1 MSYDPADPDRELST
15 ISYKAIGLGV
25 PMVTHSGQQFGV
37 VEHVLQVPELDVFD
51 GIVVYT
57 GSGLAAMHPRN
68 ERLAR
73 AEMLRVGQAR
83 GLIRF
88 VDADQVEAI
97 TPAYVKCT
105 FDMDKVSDLPLPSG
119 PPVLHPDMERED
131 RVSSAWH
138 PRYGPWFGQWFGRA
152 RWTSK

>member
-57 GSGLAAMHPRN
+57 GSGLAAMHPKN

-105 FDMDKVSDLPLPSG
+105 FGMDKVSDLPLPGG

>member
-1 MSYDPADPDRELST
+1 MSDPDEELST
-15 ISYKAIGLGV
+15 ISYMAIGLGV
-25 PMVTHSGQQFGV
+25 PVVTRSGQQFGV

-57 GSGLAAMHPRN
+57 GTGVAAMHPKN
-68 ERLAR
+68 ERAAR

-83 GLIRF
+83 GWIRF
-88 VDADQVEAI
+88 VDADQVAAI

-105 FDMDKVSDLPLPSG
+105 FEMDKVADLPVPSG
-119 PPVLHPDMERED
+119 APVLHPDMERED

-138 PRYGPWFGQWFGRA
+138 PRYGPWYGRWFGRP
-152 RWTSK
+152 RWTNK